1 MRTDCSSAT
10 GIQIALP
17 RLQFLCLQSG
27 TEQREVPVS
36 VKRIALEVTLDTWMG
51 PELTNPGGVE
61 PRSGRFQSRLPCISE
76 THYNFGW
83 ETQWGFCPASRAF
96 PGWPG
101 RPGAESRG
109 QVLIRVSGGEK
120 GKTPP
125 HFGSRVKPRA
135 WGSCRMPKVSSW
147 VWRLL
152 FLAWQV
158 LCARTVVAGQ
168 PKFSGQGL
176 GLWDQADLD
185 STPSLQASVSS
196 SVKWG

>member
-1 MRTDCSSAT
+1 MLFLTKTREGEIWQVRTDCSSAT

-109 QVLIRVSGGEK
+109 RVLIRVSGGEK

-125 HFGSRVKPRA
+125 NFGSRVKPRA
-135 WGSCRMPKVSSW
+135 WALAACPGLVPGSGGFCSW
-147 VWRLL
+147 W
-152 FLAWQV
+152 WQV
-158 LCARTVVAGQ
+158 LCARTV
-168 PKFSGQGL
+168 
-176 GLWDQADLD
+176 
-185 STPSLQASVSS
+185 
-196 SVKWG
+196 